1 MERRELFKI
10 VSAGAVVNS
19 SAAQH
24 KHTAPK
30 PANYKPRALSAAHY
44 QALERLVDLLLPADA
59 ASPGAREAGVAMY
72 IDTVLAHGDSAMRN
86 IWTSGLDAI
95 GNANL
100 ETLAALAEKEPAPA
114 TETER
119 FFVIFKQAAINAYYL
134 SDAGRKS
141 LGYKGDVAI
150 KQFPGCTHPEHHGG

>member
-10 VSAGAVVNS
+10 VSAGAIVKS
-19 SAAQH
+19 SEAQH
-24 KHTAPK
+24 KHAAPQ
-30 PANYKPRALSAAHY
+30 PVDYKPRALSAKHY
-44 QALERLVDLLLPADA
+44 HALERLVDLLLPADA
-59 ASPGAREAGVAMY
+59 ASHGAKDAGVAMY
-72 IDTVLAHGDSAMRN
+72 IDTVLTHGDSAMRN

-95 GNANL
+95 GDASL
-100 ETLAALAEKEPAPA
+100 ETLAALAGKELAPA

-141 LGYKGDVAI
+141 LGYKGDIAI
-150 KQFPGCTHPEHHGG
+150 KEFPGCTHAEHQSG